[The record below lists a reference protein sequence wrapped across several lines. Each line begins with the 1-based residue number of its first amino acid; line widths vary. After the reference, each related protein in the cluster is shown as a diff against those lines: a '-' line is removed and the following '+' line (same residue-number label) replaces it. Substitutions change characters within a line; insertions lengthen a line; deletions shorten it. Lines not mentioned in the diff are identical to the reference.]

1 MKFTFL
7 LADASIEIPPRKIWN
22 HPAIKSDAEKRRR
35 RPDEILLYIP
45 KHRFAID
52 MLNNATKRGRPDIAH
67 RTLLIL
73 LDSPL
78 NRTGLMRI
86 LVHTINNEILEFSP
100 KVRLPRDYYQFEG
113 LMVQLLKIGRVPS
126 KGEPLIWKLNTN
138 VNSLL
143 KDNYVVLLSE
153 KGDRLSLDSLREI
166 IEKNPL
172 IAVGAFQKGKFS
184 EIYYQYA
191 NEIYRLG
198 DYILMTSNIVCKL
211 VTMIELCIGIL

>member
-78 NRTGLMRI
+78 NRAGLMRI